1 MKYLLCAINAKYIHT
16 NLAVHCLKAYAKE
29 HGKDACLG
37 ADIEVCEYT
46 INHHMDQLI
55 QALFLARPDVLVFS
69 CYIWNISIIKELA
82 GEMKKILPGL
92 QIWVG
97 GPEVSYDG
105 AVFLKDNPQVDLVMQ
120 GEGEALFTSLLQ
132 IHEGKGG
139 QTGLEGLPGLVYRKD
154 GRIIDQG
161 MAPFVDL
168 DQIPFVYKDF
178 GLFKNKILYYETS
191 RGCPFC
197 CSYCLSSVDEKV
209 RFRSL
214 KLVEEE
220 LEAFLE
226 AGVPQVKFVDRTFN
240 CNKNHAMFIW
250 TYIKDHDRGLTNF
263 HFEIAGDLLDEESFA
278 LFEQMRPGLIQL
290 EIGVQSTN
298 PETLA
303 AIRRRMD
310 IRQIFSHVDRIH
322 GMGNIHQHLDLIA
335 GLPYEGFD
343 QFRKSFDDLYAHKPD
358 QLQLGF
364 LKVLKGTY
372 MEEKVQDYGLLYR
385 DGAPYEVLA
394 SHWISYEEILELKG
408 VEELTEDYYNSGQF
422 QASLAYAIPAFP
434 SPFAFFQAFSHYY
447 RAHDCHL
454 RSHSRLAKY
463 EILRDFLGQAGLDL
477 PWLDQFLLMDL
488 YLRERAKARPAW
500 AAGQEVHRAFF
511 KSMYRDHGDLLFP
524 RLTAE
529 GSYDSKKMAGKSHM
543 ELFDIDVKGFL
554 ETGRIRQGTFCCLF
568 DYQDR
573 DPLSYNARLVC
584 LDLTAL
590 TFNT

>member
-1 MKYLLCAINAKYIHT
+1 MKYLLCAVNAKYIHT
-16 NLAVHCLKAYAKE
+16 NLAVYCLEAYAKA
-29 HGKDACLG
+29 HGSDACSC
-37 ADIEVCEYT
+37 AEIEVCEYT

-55 QALFLARPDVLVFS
+55 QALSQARPDVLVFS

-92 QIWVG
+92 RIWAG

-105 AVFLKDNPQVDLVMQ
+105 AIFLRDNPQVDLVMQ
-120 GEGEALFTSLLQ
+120 GEGEVLFTSLLQ
-132 IHEGKGG
+132 LYEEAGDQADLGG
-139 QTGLEGLPGLVYRKD
+139 LQGLVYRKE
-154 GRIIDQG
+154 GKIIDQG

-168 DQIPFVYKDF
+168 DQVPFVYKDF

-214 KLVEEE
+214 KLVEKE

-240 CNKNHAMFIW
+240 CNKNHAMAIW

-263 HFEIAGDLLDEESFA
+263 HFEIGGDLLDEDSLA

-298 PETLA
+298 PETLT

-310 IRQIFSHVDRIH
+310 LGQIFSHVDRIH
-322 GMGNIHQHLDLIA
+322 NMGNIHQHLDLIA
-335 GLPYEGFD
+335 GLPYEDYDRFG
-343 QFRKSFDDLYAHKPD
+343 KSFDDLYAHKPD

-372 MEEKVQDYGLLYR
+372 MKEKVQDYGLLYR

-394 SHWISYEEILELKG
+394 SRWMSYEDILRLKG

-422 QASLAYAIPAFP
+422 HCTLAYVIPAF
-434 SPFAFFQAFSHYY
+434 SGPFAFFQAFSLYY
-447 RAHDCHL
+447 RGRGCHL

-463 EILRDFLGQAGLDL
+463 EILRDFLGETGLDL
-477 PWLDQFLLMDL
+477 PWLDQFLVMDL
-488 YLRERAKARPAW
+488 YLREKAKARPAW
-500 AAGQEVHRAFF
+500 ATGQEDHRAFF

-524 RLTAE
+524 GLTAA
-529 GSYDSKKMAGKSHM
+529 GNYDSKKMAGRSHM

-554 ETGRIRQGTFCCLF
+554 ETGKIRQGSFCCLF

-584 LDLTAL
+584 LDLGTL